1 MEKVLLE
8 IGSPPDFQFSVA
20 RTSQSPFPLA
30 GIVKRHQRMTFK
42 DDIKARIQTDF
53 GENADKATT
62 MLFDAIN
69 KVDYLKTDRVIRSI
83 VFLANGDLTDLSKL
97 IETASFD
104 TRDVMLWAEYEK
116 LSGDLNYKRKRDFN
130 KTFDECTSNVKE

>member
-1 MEKVLLE
+1 
-8 IGSPPDFQFSVA
+8 
-20 RTSQSPFPLA
+20 
-30 GIVKRHQRMTFK
+30 MTFK

-53 GENADKATT
+53 GENADKATS

-69 KVDYLKTDRVIRSI
+69 KVDYLKTERVIRCI
-83 VFLANGDLTDLSKL
+83 VFLANGDLTNLSKY
-97 IETASFD
+97 IEAATFD

-116 LSGDLNYKRKRDFN
+116 LFGDLNYKRKRDFN